1 MKSAV
6 ISRLTS
12 ELGYP
17 EVTPDTLTEY
27 LGQPGLL
34 VLFFAGDVNRYPEA
48 ADVAVILPELVAA
61 FPERLSAVVVKASYE
76 QQLKRKYP
84 FQHWPSLVFLRAG
97 VQVGAI
103 SKVKSWAEYLQLI
116 ESMLAN
122 KSTADGTI
130 AAVQV

>member
-1 MKSAV
+1 MNSSV
-6 ISRLTS
+6 IGRLTG

-17 EVTPDTLTEY
+17 EVTPDTLTEF

-48 ADVAVILPELVAA
+48 ADVAVILPELLAA
-61 FPERLSAVVVKASYE
+61 FPDQLSAVVVKASCAE
-76 QQLKRKYP
+76 QLKEKYP

-103 SKVKSWAEYLQLI
+103 GKVRGWAEYLQLI

-122 KSTADGTI
+122 NPAAEGTI
-130 AAVQV
+130 SAVQV